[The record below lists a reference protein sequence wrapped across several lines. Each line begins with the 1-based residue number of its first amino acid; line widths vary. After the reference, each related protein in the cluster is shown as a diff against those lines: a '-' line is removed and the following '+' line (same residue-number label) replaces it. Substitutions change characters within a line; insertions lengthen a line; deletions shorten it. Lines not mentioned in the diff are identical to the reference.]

1 VVQNISAGI
10 VVLDPAERVVEVN
23 PYAATLIGRRPG
35 STVGQPIASVLQGWP
50 DLGIEE
56 LAEKEVLVGE
66 GEAARWFHSQSALI
80 RAENGEPAGYVVA
93 LFDVTARKEA
103 ERRLEDLARLDP
115 LTGVANRRY
124 FRERAEEE
132 LARAERYAR
141 PVAVLLLD
149 VDHFK
154 KVNDSYGHQIGD
166 EVLKRVAAEC
176 QRNLRGTDVFGRYG
190 GEEFIC
196 LLAES
201 GPEDARR
208 AAERMREAVADA
220 RWSLA
225 DRTVT
230 ATISVG
236 LACRPSGAAE
246 TLDRLAQKA
255 DEALYA
261 AKAAG
266 RNRVM
271 VWEAAA
277 EG

>member
-1 VVQNISAGI
+1 
-10 VVLDPAERVVEVN
+10 
-23 PYAATLIGRRPG
+23 
-35 STVGQPIASVLQGWP
+35 
-50 DLGIEE
+50 
-56 LAEKEVLVGE
+56 VLVGE

-154 KVNDSYGHQIGD
+154 KVNDSYGHQTGD

-190 GEEFIC
+190 GEEFVC

-246 TLDRLAQKA
+246 TLDRLVQKA